1 MRYHFRP
8 ERSKWE
14 NVRDAKMP
22 TVDDQLDKE
31 MQSKMGVSIFGAQIV
46 NRWVFL
52 FHTSKMT
59 KDETMSDDDDDGT
72 VGLIATSSS
81 NKHNGVGDDAVPEPF
96 KTSKASSAS
105 SSRTKSAWA
114 NIALA
119 RQQTWKQIVSYK
131 STYCIGFCAN
141 CLVVFIVLLL
151 SSAIAQFPV
160 IYLRVA
166 ELRAGELDLVKQNKT
181 KKQSNRSNQIKS

>member
-1 MRYHFRP
+1 M
-8 ERSKWE
+8 
-14 NVRDAKMP
+14 
-22 TVDDQLDKE
+22 
-31 MQSKMGVSIFGAQIV
+31 
-46 NRWVFL
+46 WVFL

-96 KTSKASSAS
+96 KTSKASS

-166 ELRAGELDLVKQNKT
+166 ELRAGELDLV
-181 KKQSNRSNQIKS
+181 